1 MAERSQS
8 RWYLLGARDRGIA
21 RSSSTRQ
28 GSASRAAV
36 ASTGEMRRLTSVRQR
51 RRSGYQPGGLRELSH
66 RYAKGRHLA
75 IPPECEGFADQI
87 QQLEDSKRDIG
98 DVPYKDKAAAINKN
112 LQIQEQI
119 VQLQEKLHHCI
130 VAFGGAYST
139 DVVIFDVGGG
149 PVTFPLEATLSGFG
163 IGSPIERSPV
173 SGGRLTFNHD
183 PPPPLAAS
191 FSVSI
196 DEATNPSFSGPLF
209 RSNPLQSLPPGS
221 PGNPT
226 GAITIVI
233 PATVFIPAPV
243 LAAAPVPLPGIAGFK
258 VTSAITTLGV
268 GVITVVLTGLVLTW
282 LPVTFTY
289 VFGLTPSRDMSAP
302 ATTIVDVVPVSGT
315 LSVGGL
321 GLGGATGSVS
331 GAFTGLVFSAVI
343 RAVGPLISAAITP
356 AVSTAINK
364 MIVAAA
370 ATALGA
376 PLTPFQTISMR
387 KVAITPSA
395 IGFSPALGT
404 FGP

>member
-1 MAERSQS
+1 
-8 RWYLLGARDRGIA
+8 L
-21 RSSSTRQ
+21 
-28 GSASRAAV
+28 
-36 ASTGEMRRLTSVRQR
+36 
-51 RRSGYQPGGLRELSH
+51 P
-66 RYAKGRHLA
+66 
-75 IPPECEGFADQI
+75 IPPECEGFADEI
-87 QQLEDSKRDIG
+87 QQLKDSKRDIG

-119 VQLQEKLHHCI
+119 VQLQEKLNHCI

-163 IGSPIERSPV
+163 FGSPIEQRQV

-183 PPPPLAAS
+183 PPPPDAAS

-196 DEATNPSFSGPLF
+196 DEAPNPTFSGPLF

-233 PATVFIPAPV
+233 PAPVNILPGTV
-243 LAAAPVPLPGIAGFK
+243 AAAPVPLPAIAGFR

-268 GVITVVLTGLVLTW
+268 GVIKVVLTGLVLTW
-282 LPVTFTY
+282 LPVAFTY
-289 VFGLTPSRDMSAP
+289 NFSLTPSRDMTAP
-302 ATTIVDVVPVSGT
+302 ATTIVDVVPVSGV
-315 LSVGGL
+315 LSVLGL
-321 GLGGATGSVS
+321 GLGGATGSPS
-331 GAFTGLVFSAVI
+331 GFGAGFLLSAGL

-370 ATALGA
+370 ATALGG

-387 KVAITPSA
+387 KVTILPTG
-395 IGFSPALGT
+395 IGFSPTFCT